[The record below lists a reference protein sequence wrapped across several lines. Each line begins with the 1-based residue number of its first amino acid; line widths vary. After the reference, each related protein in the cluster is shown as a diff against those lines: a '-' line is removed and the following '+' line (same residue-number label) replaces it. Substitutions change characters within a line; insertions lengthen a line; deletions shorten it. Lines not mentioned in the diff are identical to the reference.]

1 MRSEAPRA
9 VHIPP
14 EEQHKGKGGAAI
26 QEAKQRPDPNSGP
39 KLAVPAGQKPE
50 NAKPNRDLKVQAGS
64 DLRRRRRDLASH
76 PEQELA
82 PKDGVIISFN
92 SLPNVQVNDLRSAL
106 DTQLR
111 QAAGA
116 ALQVVHSR
124 QIKQLS
130 GDLEEA

>member
-1 MRSEAPRA
+1 MP
-9 VHIPP
+9 
-14 EEQHKGKGGAAI
+14 G
-26 QEAKQRPDPNSGP
+26 D
-39 KLAVPAGQKPE
+39 QKPE

-64 DLRRRRRDLASH
+64 DLRRRRRDLASP